1 MKFVVLY
8 IAWAG
13 DYLFISTVISLQSY
27 LPMLGFNLTLFVICT
42 YQGWNRFIF
51 LQWEALQSWREVII
65 CDFDLIFILILPHYW
80 SIL

>member
-27 LPMLGFNLTLFVICT
+27 FYQYWVLTIL
-42 YQGWNRFIF
+42 Y
-51 LQWEALQSWREVII
+51 LSLALIRDEIGSSFSSERCSSREER
-65 CDFDLIFILILPHYW
+65 
-80 SIL
+80 

>member
-27 LPMLGFNLTLFVICT
+27 FYQYWVLTIL
-42 YQGWNRFIF
+42 Y
-51 LQWEALQSWREVII
+51 LSLALIRDEIGSSFSSERRSSHEER
-65 CDFDLIFILILPHYW
+65 
-80 SIL
+80 

>member
-27 LPMLGFNLTLFVICT
+27 FYQYWVLTIL
-42 YQGWNRFIF
+42 Y
-51 LQWEALQSWREVII
+51 LSLALIRDEIGSSFSSERRSSREER
-65 CDFDLIFILILPHYW
+65 
-80 SIL
+80 

>member
-27 LPMLGFNLTLFVICT
+27 FYQYWVLTILYLSLAHIRDEIGSSFSSE
-42 YQGWNRFIF
+42 RR
-51 LQWEALQSWREVII
+51 SSREER
-65 CDFDLIFILILPHYW
+65 
-80 SIL
+80 